1 MSKSYTVN
9 GRNMLYKCLDKATEN
24 VADITIELNNLT
36 LSKML
41 GIIAH
46 LSNYKKLTVLYNL
59 NPDEE
64 FRVGNYG
71 EVIRQKDKI
80 DLLERKLKS
89 EICTI
94 GITSDLANWITKIDA
109 DYSNLRILVSTKVT
123 KHTNLC
129 ICKYSS
135 GDVRTILF
143 DIDSDDNEICSVT
156 SYLPGEDIENSLE
169 NCLNSS
175 INSSGRNCAN
185 EIVKLT
191 RENISIN
198 TRTNNEMFN
207 RVLYDINKH
216 HINSYIKQKSMLSSL
231 NKAELQFQSDGVDSL
246 ITILLKYGIAYLADS
261 VGLGKTIISL
271 RLLAKTGYNALVITP
286 SEIVANQWKEYIYE
300 PNEVF
305 EDDVNIHF
313 CINSYQDLE
322 RFAKLDKDYDIVIFD
337 EAQNFRNMNTLRYKK
352 AQELC
357 AGKQVLLI
365 GATPINNN
373 IADLE
378 AQLMLG
384 LNPSLAYDFEVG
396 LIGDFFESLR
406 KMTNKSK
413 KNTTEYKKAQKLAG
427 SRVRKAIISKIM
439 VRRTRSD
446 IEKYYQNDINS
457 GRLHFPTV
465 HTPEIIRYK
474 YNGTK
479 LANTLDILSGYNYRL
494 KLTYALYN
502 PSRYLKHKKKN
513 VENPVD
519 NVENSELLES
529 DENLR
534 ELNMTGLTKVRL
546 IKLLDSS
553 PEAFLNSLHNMILNI
568 EDRIN
573 YLQGYI
579 SDSDYEQLRLDSYD
593 KESSDESEFTVNNP
607 EIYTDQ
613 YIADLENDKAVL
625 LEIMS
630 YWYKDGTVV
639 DSDVKV
645 NELHKILENNQGK
658 KCVIFTEFLIT
669 AETLSKKLEKLGYKV
684 LKIDGSDSK
693 TKTREL
699 MDNFSLSGRMRDDYD
714 ILVSTNVLSEGIN
727 MNRASIAVN
736 YDITWNP
743 MIITQRV
750 GRLNRIDSI
759 IHDIYVYNFFPCDEM
774 DTAIL
779 SESNIIS
786 KYTLASYSIG
796 TDENYLIDNDKESD
810 ISMMEFKESIINN
823 ISQSISDEQLD
834 FKTVDFRFSA
844 LANSVF
850 STQESIDNLPD
861 EVIIK
866 TIKGHQ
872 NEVRGTIGV
881 FNYNGRILTCKIDS
895 TGFYYIGYNDL
906 LQQLQ
911 NHKDEANY
919 FANINFYN
927 LCSLYNY
934 AKSNIIGTQ
943 LKSDEQRKFYM
954 VLCRL
959 QNNLDRSLEMQD
971 INEIE
976 YNRIYDKISNIKD
989 NIINGLIN
997 DYLCKAYNQDFTER
1011 TRKDNMST
1019 LEQCRSLLDLI
1030 PDRFIGIH
1038 KNSLKYNIKIIAIL
1052 EITN

>member
-9 GRNMLYKCLDKATEN
+9 GRNMLYRCLDKATEN
-24 VADITIELNNLT
+24 IADITIELNNLT

-46 LSNYKKLTVLYNL
+46 LHNYRKLTVLYNVS
-59 NPDEE
+59 PDEE
-64 FRVGNYG
+64 LRIGNYG
-71 EVIRQKDKI
+71 EVVRQKDKI

-94 GITSDLANWITKIDA
+94 GITNDLADWISKLNS
-109 DYSNLRILVSTKVT
+109 DYSNLKILVSTKVD

-129 ICKYSS
+129 ICRYTS
-135 GDVRTILF
+135 GEIRTILF
-143 DIDSDDNEICSVT
+143 DVESDDNEICSVT
-156 SYLPGEDIENSLE
+156 SYLPGEDIGNSLE
-169 NCLNSS
+169 SNLNNS
-175 INSSGRNCAN
+175 INSSGRNCTN
-185 EIVKLT
+185 EIIKLT
-191 RENISIN
+191 KDNISIN
-198 TRTNNEMFN
+198 TRSNNELFN
-207 RVLYDINKH
+207 RVLYDINRH
-216 HINSYIKQKSMLSSL
+216 HINSYIKQKSVLSSL

-300 PNEVF
+300 PNDIF
-305 EDDVNIHF
+305 ENDVNIHF

-322 RFAKLDKDYDIVIFD
+322 RFAKLDKDYNIVIFD

-373 IADLE
+373 ITDLE

-384 LNPSLAYDFEVG
+384 LNPNRAYDFDVD
-396 LIGDFFESLR
+396 LIGEFFDSLR

-413 KNTTEYKKAQKLAG
+413 KNTAEYKKAQKLAG
-427 SRVRKAIISKIM
+427 NKVRKAIISKIM

-446 IEKYYQNDINS
+446 IERYYQNDINS
-457 GRLHFPTV
+457 GKLHFPTV

-502 PSRYLKHKKKN
+502 PSRYLKSKSKN
-513 VENPVD
+513 VENNVE

-529 DENLR
+529 EENLR

-553 PEAFLNSLHNMILNI
+553 PEAFLNSLHNMIVNI

-579 SDSDYEQLRLDSYD
+579 SNSDYEQLRLDDYNSQ
-593 KESSDESEFTVNNP
+593 SDELEISISDS

-613 YIADLENDKAVL
+613 YIVDLENDKAVL

-630 YWYKDGTVV
+630 YWYKDGKVV

-669 AETLSKKLEKLGYKV
+669 AETLSKKLESLGYRV

-699 MDNFSLSGRMRDDYD
+699 MDNFSLSGRMKNDYD

-786 KYTLASYSIG
+786 KYALASYSIG
-796 TDENYLIDNDKESD
+796 TDENYLVDNDKDSD
-810 ISMMEFKESIINN
+810 ISMMEFKESIVTN
-823 ISQSISDEQLD
+823 ISNSIAEEQLD

-850 STQESIDNLPD
+850 SEQDAIDNLPD

-866 TIKGHQ
+866 TIKGYPD
-872 NEVRGTIGV
+872 EVRGTIGI
-881 FNYNGRILTCKIDS
+881 FNYNGRILTCKIDN
-895 TGFYYIGYNDL
+895 TGFYYIDYNDL

-911 NHKDEANY
+911 SHKDEANY
-919 FANINFYN
+919 FAKINFYN
-927 LCSLYNY
+927 LFKLFDAMKN
-934 AKSNIIGTQ
+934 NIVGNQ
-943 LKSDEQRKFYM
+943 LSSDEQRKFYM
-954 VLCRL
+954 ILCRL
-959 QNNLDRSLEMQD
+959 QNNLDKSLEIQD
-971 INEIE
+971 INEME

-997 DYLCKAYNQDFTER
+997 DYLCRIYSQEFIER
-1011 TRKDNMST
+1011 TKKNSLST
-1019 LEQCRSLLDLI
+1019 LGQCESLLDLM
-1030 PDRFIGIH
+1030 PKKFTRYY
-1038 KNSLKYNIKIIAIL
+1038 KNSVKNSIKPIAIL
-1052 EITN
+1052 EITD